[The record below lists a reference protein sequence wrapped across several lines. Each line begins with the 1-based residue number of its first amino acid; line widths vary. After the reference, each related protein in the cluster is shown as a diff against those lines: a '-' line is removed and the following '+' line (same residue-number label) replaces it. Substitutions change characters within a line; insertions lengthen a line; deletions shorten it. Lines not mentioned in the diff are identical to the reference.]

1 MQLRWHCACSK
12 RFTVER
18 SVEKIQAELVARG
31 IEAPLARRL
40 AEAIAKRTAVLDA
53 PRYQGVI
60 AGIALAVAAQR
71 RDVAQ
76 LRKAADELGEMQ
88 RLLGSFTDELKKL
101 DEALETL
108 AAYVVRMKN
117 PQPAPPSGRVLH

>member
-1 MQLRWHCACSK
+1 
-12 RFTVER
+12 VE
-18 SVEKIQAELVARG
+18 SIEAELVARG

-40 AEAIAKRTAVLDA
+40 AEAIAKRGSVLDA
-53 PRYQGVI
+53 SRYQGVI

-71 RDVAQ
+71 RELTQ

-88 RLLGSFTDELKKL
+88 RLLSSFTDELKKL

-117 PQPAPPSGRVLH
+117 PQPSPPSGRVLH